1 MAGRK
6 PGHATKFKEYI
17 MYYLEQVIKQ
27 FEAPALKLIKLEFT
41 GPDEMLTIW
50 EDSQTRDQYAL
61 WERDYMVGYRVE
73 QGEIEDLAGLRVAEP
88 IRVKREF
95 WQEGIDE
102 RYRDET
108 DFYRTSLARHPG
120 LKYLLF
126 RLPETPRQTSEAT
139 PPTQLSESAYRQ
151 ILAKFNIIDPLAEAS
166 RYEFKGVEYQDEDYL
181 LTRWHLQGY
190 GQDYLLWQGW
200 FLLAPS
206 QERDAIQVLA
216 QKQPGLAV
224 AVKKYG
230 RYPHRSV
237 EQYTSYARASSPKA
251 HQQFLLFEA
260 K

>member
-1 MAGRK
+1 
-6 PGHATKFKEYI
+6 

-27 FEAPALKLIKLEFT
+27 FEAPALKLIKLAFT

-50 EDSQTRDQYAL
+50 EDPQTRDQYTL
-61 WERDYMVGYRVE
+61 WERDYMVGYQAE
-73 QGEIEDLAGLRVAEP
+73 QDEIEDLAGLRVAEP

-126 RLPETPRQTSEAT
+126 RLPETSRQTSEAT

-151 ILAKFNIIDPLAEAS
+151 ILAKFNIIDPLAKAS

-190 GQDYLLWQGW
+190 GQDYLLWQSW
-200 FLLAPS
+200 FLLTPN

-230 RYPHRSV
+230 CYPHHFA
-237 EQYTSYARASSPKA
+237 EQYAGCARASDPKA
-251 HQQFLLFEA
+251 HQKFLLFEA